1 MNAPGATVPLFTM
14 KTSLARLLA
23 AIPALLPFAQ
33 HANAADAS
41 GAYYVNFGS
50 VSFDKPASDLVAEGL
65 PIGNGRM
72 GMLVAGG
79 IDKESDAVCEDSVWS
94 GWRDDAADNPQA
106 AAALP
111 EIRKLFAEGKLREA
125 QDKVNATQVG
135 RPDDGKGNSTWDAY
149 GTYQMLARLEIE
161 TGQDPAAASKYV
173 RDLDLSSGIVSV
185 HYKIGE
191 VNFHRSYFAS
201 RPDEVQVVSF
211 TASKPGSIS
220 FSATLARPDTDAA
233 LSAEGNTLLL
243 SGAMGA
249 PDGKGLEYACRLG
262 AVAEGGKVEI
272 QDGKLV
278 FTGCDAVTLFLTA
291 GTNYKGIG
299 AWPDYLERTGAH
311 LARTKA
317 QLTAAMRRS
326 EKQIHDDHVLD
337 FYERMRRCAMV
348 YVLNLGDEMRSVAI
362 NTWPTPD
369 LLSYSKRN
377 STYNH
382 LIQIYFNFGR
392 YLLLSS
398 SREGSLP
405 ANLQGLWTVNFR
417 DENQGGRW
425 NYYTPWNGDYHA
437 NVNIQMNYWTAFS
450 ANMAECAEPLYDLI
464 AALPGPGAQT
474 AKVQH
479 GAKGWTTHTMNN
491 VWGFT
496 SPGWEASWGHFP
508 MAGPWMA
515 THIWTGYAYTLDKQ
529 FLARMWPALSGSA
542 EFVLS
547 WMTFDR
553 DGNLVSGPSE
563 SPENRFFLPD
573 GSVGYF
579 CMGPSMDQE
588 LCAQLLSETL
598 RAAKVLGIESDLT
611 KACAEALP
619 KIKPVAIGPDGRL
632 LEWEGPYGEP
642 EPGHRHT
649 SHLFGV
655 WPGTTISPDKT
666 PELAE
671 AARKS
676 LDYRVAHGGGYT
688 GWSRADMI
696 GKWARLGDG
705 EKAYE
710 NLVALLRDSTLPNLF
725 DTHPP
730 FQIDGNF
737 GAVAGIVEMLMQS
750 SLEEDG
756 STTIRLLPALPKA
769 WPRGEICGIM
779 AQGAVEVSESW
790 RDGKLTRVKFAPLF
804 DITAKI
810 RYGDKSAT
818 VELKAGVA
826 TELGPDLKP
835 RTQEENRNL

>member
-1 MNAPGATVPLFTM
+1 M
-14 KTSLARLLA
+14 KTSLARLLTTILPLCLLVYPA
-23 AIPALLPFAQ
+23 AAEDAKDAEIAIPFART
-33 HANAADAS
+33 S
-41 GAYYVNFGS
+41 SPYLIL
-50 VSFDKPASDLVAEGL
+50 FDKPAADLVSEGL

-79 IDKESDAVCEDSVWS
+79 IDRESDAVCEDSVWS
-94 GWRDDAADNPQA
+94 GWQNAAADNPQA

-111 EIRKLFAEGKLREA
+111 EIRRLFAEGKLREA
-125 QDKVNATQVG
+125 QDLVNQTQVG
-135 RPDDGKGNSTWDAY
+135 RPDDGKGHSTWDAY

-161 TGQDPAAASKYV
+161 TGQDAAAASGYC
-173 RDLDLSSGIVSV
+173 RNLYLSRGTVAV

-211 TASKPGSIS
+211 TASKPGHIS

-233 LSAEGNTLLL
+233 LSAEGDTLLL
-243 SGAMGA
+243 SGAMSA
-249 PDGKGLEYACRLG
+249 PEGKGLEYACRLG
-262 AVAEGGKVEI
+262 AVAEGGKAEVR
-272 QDGKLV
+272 DGKLV

-299 AWPDYLERTGAH
+299 TGPDYLDTTGAH

-317 QLTAAMRRS
+317 QLDAAMAKGSHSISRAQ
-326 EKQIHDDHVLD
+326 EED
-337 FYERMRRCAMV
+337 FEARFGRVVFCIGREDYGGARIDRASTPLCLADYRK
-348 YVLNLGDEMRSVAI
+348 NLENNGILA
-362 NTWPTPD
+362 T
-369 LLSYSKRN
+369 
-377 STYNH
+377 
-382 LIQIYFNFGR
+382 YFNYGR

-417 DENQGGRW
+417 DENQGWKW

-437 NVNIQMNYWTAFS
+437 NVNVQMNYWPVFS
-450 ANMAECAEPLYDLI
+450 ANMAECAGPLYDLI
-464 AALPGPGAQT
+464 AALPGPGAKT
-474 AKVQH
+474 ARAQH

-508 MAGPWMA
+508 MAGPWLA

-547 WMTFDR
+547 WMTFDT
-553 DGNLVSGPSE
+553 DGHLVSGPSE

-598 RAAKVLGIESDLT
+598 RAAKVLGIDSDLT
-611 KACAEALP
+611 RRCAEALP
-619 KIKPVAIGPDGRL
+619 KIRPIAIGPDGRL
-632 LEWEGPYGEP
+632 LEWSEPYGEP

-655 WPGTTISPDKT
+655 YPGTTISPDKT

-676 LDYRVAHGGGYT
+676 LDYRASHGGGYT
-688 GWSRADMI
+688 GWSRAMMI
-696 GKWARLGDG
+696 GEWARLGDG
-705 EKAYE
+705 DKAYE

-737 GAVAGIVEMLMQS
+737 GAVAGIIEMLMQS

-756 STTIRLLPALPKA
+756 GVTIRLLPALPKA
-769 WPRGEICGIM
+769 WPEGCINGIV
-779 AQGAVEVSESW
+779 AQGAVEVSECW
-790 RDGKLTRVKFAPLF
+790 KDGKLAQVTLLAKF
-804 DITAKI
+804 DIAARI
-810 RYGDKSAT
+810 RCGNSGACFT
-818 VELKAGVA
+818 LKAGQSV
-826 TELGPDLKP
+826 TLGPDLAPVSK
-835 RTQEENRNL
+835 